1 MESALTE
8 RESQPNGEST
18 SRPAEPEKAGLA
30 LDIPE
35 MRYQEQYVWLIFLSS
50 LDIMLTWHIL
60 RNGGEEVNPVARVVI
75 DAWGLT
81 GAVLFKFALMLFVII
96 ACEVIGRKRD
106 KLARRLI
113 AFGLIVTG
121 FPPVYSTVLITL
133 HSLGN

>member
-1 MESALTE
+1 MTE
-8 RESQPNGEST
+8 RENQSNGEST
-18 SRPAEPEKAGLA
+18 SRPPEPEKARLA
-30 LDIPE
+30 LDVPE

-60 RNGGEEVNPVARVVI
+60 RNDGTEVNPVARLVI
-75 DAWGLT
+75 DTWGLT

-113 AFGLIVTG
+113 MFGLIVTG
-121 FPPVYSTVLITL
+121 FPPVYSTVLITV
-133 HSLGN
+133 HSLNN

>member
-1 MESALTE
+1 MSE
-8 RESQPNGEST
+8 RESQSSRDSTPEPSVSES
-18 SRPAEPEKAGLA
+18 SGRVF
-30 LDIPE
+30 DVPE

-60 RNGGEEVNPVARVVI
+60 RNDGTEVNPVARIVI
-75 DAWGLT
+75 DTWGLT

-106 KLARRLI
+106 RLARRLI
-113 AFGLIVTG
+113 MFGLIVTG

-133 HSLGN
+133 HSMGY